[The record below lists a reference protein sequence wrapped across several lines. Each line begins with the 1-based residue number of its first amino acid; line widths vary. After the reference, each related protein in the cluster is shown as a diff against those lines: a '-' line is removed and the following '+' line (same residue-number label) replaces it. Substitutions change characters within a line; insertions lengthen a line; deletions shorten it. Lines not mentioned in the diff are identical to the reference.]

1 LRGTPNDEARR
12 QAQLEAARKD
22 AQAAEARRQA
32 AEAEAARKQA
42 AADEA
47 RRVAE
52 FEAATKRTEAERA
65 LKELEEARRQLADAR
80 RQIEDVRKQAQIEE
94 AKRQAEQARR
104 QAEVEQ
110 SKQQFDSTSAAM
122 PVGRRI
128 ALVIGNSMYF
138 NVAALP
144 NAATDASAIA
154 SALRETGFQVVML
167 ERDLRRQAMIAALR
181 KFELEAQT
189 ADWAVIYYAGHG
201 IEIGGINYLIPI
213 DARLASDR
221 DIEDEG
227 VSLGRV
233 VSATDT
239 AKKLRLVLLDACR
252 ENPFITKMSR
262 TFASRSIGRGLARI
276 EPEAGSMV
284 VYSARDGQIALDGD
298 GKHSPFASSLLRRL
312 PEPNVEIGKLFRLVR
327 DDVLN
332 ETKRRQEPFIYG
344 SLPGEDFFFVPK
356 K

>member
-1 LRGTPNDEARR
+1 
-12 QAQLEAARKD
+12 
-22 AQAAEARRQA
+22 
-32 AEAEAARKQA
+32 
-42 AADEA
+42 
-47 RRVAE
+47 
-52 FEAATKRTEAERA
+52 
-65 LKELEEARRQLADAR
+65 
-80 RQIEDVRKQAQIEE
+80 
-94 AKRQAEQARR
+94 
-104 QAEVEQ
+104 
-110 SKQQFDSTSAAM
+110 M

-128 ALVIGNSMYF
+128 ALVIGNSKYL
-138 NVAALP
+138 NVAPLP
-144 NAATDASAIA
+144 NAAKDAEAIA
-154 SALRETGFQVVML
+154 STLRGTGFQAVML
-167 ERDLRRQAMIAALR
+167 ERDVTRQAMINALR
-181 KFELEAQT
+181 KFEQEAQS

-201 IEIGGINYLIPI
+201 IEIGGINYLIPT

-233 VSATDT
+233 VSATDH

-252 ENPFITKMSR
+252 ENPFITQMSR
-262 TFASRSIGRGLARI
+262 TFASRSVGRGLARI

-284 VYSARDGQIALDGD
+284 VYSARDGQLAFDGD
-298 GKHSPFASSLLRRL
+298 GKNSPFALSLLRRL

-332 ETKRRQEPFIYG
+332 ETGRRQEPFIYG